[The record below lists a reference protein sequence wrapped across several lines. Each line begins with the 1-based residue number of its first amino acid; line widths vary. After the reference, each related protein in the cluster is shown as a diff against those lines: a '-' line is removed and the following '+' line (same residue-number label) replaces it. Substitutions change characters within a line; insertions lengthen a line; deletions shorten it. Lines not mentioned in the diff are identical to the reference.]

1 MSYEYIYQAAENQAE
16 ANTLLLLHGTGGT
29 EHDLL
34 DIAQFIDPNANI
46 LSLRGNEPEGPMN
59 RFFKRHGEGN
69 LDIENL
75 KYHAKDLY
83 NFIGALATEKGFDPA
98 KVVPIGYSNGANIAG
113 GVLYLFGNPFKGAIL
128 LHPMVPFR
136 DETMPNLTHTPVL
149 IGAGTND
156 PICAPSESE
165 ELKTSLESAGSPV
178 TLHWE
183 NYGHSL
189 SMPELQAAK
198 GWYATAVG

>member
-1 MSYEYIYQAAENQAE
+1 MNYEYIYQPSQNME

-29 EHDLL
+29 ENDLL
-34 DIAQFIDPNANI
+34 DIANFIDPTANI

-59 RFFKRHGEGN
+59 RFFKRHDEGN

-75 KYHAKDLY
+75 KYHAKDMY
-83 NFIGALATEKGFDPA
+83 NFIDNLAEEKGFDRN
-98 KVVPIGYSNGANIAG
+98 KVIPLGYSNGANIAG
-113 GVLYLFGNPFKGAIL
+113 GILFLYDNPFKGAIL

-136 DETMPNLTHTPVL
+136 DEASTNLKNTPVF

-156 PICAPSESE
+156 PICSPSESE
-165 ELKTSLESAGSPV
+165 ELKTMLQSAHSQV
-178 TLHWE
+178 ALHWE
-183 NYGHSL
+183 DYGHSL

-198 GWYATAVG
+198 EWYLTL

>member
-1 MSYEYIYQAAENQAE
+1 MSYEYIYQPAKQPAE

-34 DIAQFIDPNANI
+34 EIAQFIDPNANI
-46 LSLRGNEPEGPMN
+46 LSLRGNEPEGSMN
-59 RFFKRHGEGN
+59 RFFKRHSEGN

-83 NFIGALATEKGFDPA
+83 NFIEALAWEKGFNPA
-98 KVVPIGYSNGANIAG
+98 SVVPIGYSNGANIAG
-113 GVLYLFGNPFKGAIL
+113 GILYLYDNPFKGAIL

-136 DETMPNLTHTPVL
+136 DEEMPNLNHTPVF

-165 ELKTSLESAGSPV
+165 ELKTSLQAAGSLV

-183 NYGHSL
+183 DYGHSL
-189 SMPELQAAK
+189 SMSELQAAK
-198 GWYATAVG
+198 GWYATTVS

>member
-1 MSYEYIYQAAENQAE
+1 MSYEYIYQPSNKEN

-29 EHDLL
+29 ENDLL
-34 DIAQFIDPNANI
+34 DIASFIDPEANI

-69 LDIENL
+69 LDVENL

-83 NFIGALATEKGFDPA
+83 NFIDDLAEEKGFDRN
-98 KVVPIGYSNGANIAG
+98 KVVPVGYSNGANIAG
-113 GVLYLFGNPFKGAIL
+113 GVLYLFDNPFKGAIL
-128 LHPMVPFR
+128 LHPMVPFQ
-136 DETMPNLTHTPVL
+136 EESMPSLAETPVF

-165 ELKTSLESAGSPV
+165 ALKTALESAGSQV

-183 NYGHSL
+183 SYGHSL

-198 GWYATAVG
+198 GWYATAVGK